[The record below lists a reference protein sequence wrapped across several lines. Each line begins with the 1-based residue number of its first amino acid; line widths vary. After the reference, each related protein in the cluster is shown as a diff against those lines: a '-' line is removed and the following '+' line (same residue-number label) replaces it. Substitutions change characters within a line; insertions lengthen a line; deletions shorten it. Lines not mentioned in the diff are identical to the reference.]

1 MTETLEV
8 PWGRIGAADFVRV
21 FTVPIRSD
29 GPAEVVVIAR
39 NSTETRWFQELLG
52 LATAVCLIQGRGP
65 RNGPYYATQGQI
77 ALFYGTDAGKI
88 RAGLGQP
95 RSRLGDELANRERHM
110 SATHPGRF
118 PLTES
123 EKAELKRRAREAAAE
138 MDTKYPQGL
147 SGSIYHVLARAG
159 TRLTEAGEDPDPRK
173 YAEAE
178 RDLEKVWAR
187 LT

>member
-8 PWGRIGAADFVRV
+8 PWGRIGAADFVRD

-77 ALFYGTDAGKI
+77 ALFYGTHAGKF
-88 RAGLGQP
+88 
-95 RSRLGDELANRERHM
+95 ELAW
-110 SATHPGRF
+110 AGRGLVWGTSW
-118 PLTES
+118 LTG
-123 EKAELKRRAREAAAE
+123 R
-138 MDTKYPQGL
+138 DT
-147 SGSIYHVLARAG
+147 
-159 TRLTEAGEDPDPRK
+159 
-173 YAEAE
+173 
-178 RDLEKVWAR
+178 
-187 LT
+187 